1 MPLIKKEISIP
12 EILLKKRHS
21 LAHIMAYAVKKYF
34 KDSKVKLGIG
44 PAIENGF
51 YYDFDI
57 DIPISEK
64 DLKEISKIIKKLLSS
79 NIKFEKKEIEI
90 DKAKEIFKNDG
101 EIYKL
106 ELLEE
111 LKKEGEKIVSIY
123 YSGEFYDL
131 CKGPHVES
139 TSEINID
146 GFILDRVSGAYWK
159 GDEKNKMMQRIYGL
173 YFDKK
178 EELDSYLKNREEAK
192 KRDHRVIGKEM
203 KLFMISDVIGKGLP
217 LLLPRGATL
226 RRILERFT
234 IDEEIKRGY
243 SHVYTPVLGSIELYK
258 ISGHLDH
265 YKDSMYAPIDIDGEL
280 FILRP
285 MTCPH
290 HFMMYKNDIHSYKE
304 LPIRY
309 AEISPLYRYEKSGE
323 LTGLIRLRNFT
334 LADAHILVRKDQIKE
349 EMYNVIDLIK
359 YMMKTLGI
367 EEKAWYRASLG
378 DRNNKEKYIDAPE
391 LWEES
396 EKIILDI
403 CEELDLPYVVEKG
416 EAAFYGPKIDVQLT
430 NVYGKEDTAFT
441 VQIDFALAERFDLFY
456 IDSDG
461 SKKRPIIIHRSSIG
475 CFERTMAFLIEHYEG
490 KFPLW
495 LAPEQIIFIP
505 VSNAHNE
512 YILKVSE
519 DFKKAGIR
527 FNIDL
532 RDESLSKKIREA
544 RLDRYPYIAI
554 AGDKEVS
561 NNTLTIRNRDTG
573 EQKEYPINYIINT
586 ILDEEKNKSLRL
598 SL

>member
-1 MPLIKKEISIP
+1 MPLISKEKKVSED
-12 EILLKKRHS
+12 LQKKRHS

-34 KDSKVKLGIG
+34 KDSKIKLGIG

-57 DIPISEK
+57 ENPISEK

-79 NIKFEKKEIEI
+79 NIKFEKKIFNI
-90 DKAKEIFKNDG
+90 DEAKEIFRKDQ

-111 LKKEGEKIVSIY
+111 LEKEGEKEVSIY

-131 CKGPHVES
+131 CKGPHVLE
-139 TSEINID
+139 TKEINID
-146 GFILDRVSGAYWK
+146 GFLLDRVSGAYWK
-159 GDEKNKMMQRIYGL
+159 GDEKNKMMQRIYGI

-178 EELDSYLKNREEAK
+178 EELDEFLRKREEAK
-192 KRDHRVIGKEM
+192 NKDHRNIGKEM
-203 KLFMISDVIGKGLP
+203 KLFMISDIIGKGLP

-234 IDEEIKRGY
+234 IDEELKRGY
-243 SHVYTPVLGSIELYK
+243 LHVYTPVLGSIELYK

-265 YKDSMYAPIDIDGEL
+265 YKDSMYSPLDIDGEL

-290 HFMMYKNDIHSYKE
+290 HFIMYKNEIHSYKE

-334 LADAHILVRKDQIKE
+334 LADAHIILRKDQIKE
-349 EMYNVIDLIK
+349 EMYKVIDLIK
-359 YMMKTLGI
+359 FMMDTLGI
-367 EEKAWYRASLG
+367 SSKAWYRASLG
-378 DRNNKEKYIDAPE
+378 DRENKEKYIDAPE
-391 LWEES
+391 LWEEA
-396 EKIILDI
+396 EKIILEI
-403 CEELDLPYVVEKG
+403 CEELDLPYTVEKG

-490 KFPLW
+490 KFPIW
-495 LAPEQIIFIP
+495 LAPEQIILIP
-505 VSNAHNE
+505 VSDIHNN
-512 YILKVSE
+512 YIMSIYEK
-519 DFKKAGIR
+519 FKSSGIR
-527 FNIDL
+527 VNIDL
-532 RDESLSKKIREA
+532 RGESLSKKIREA
-544 RLDRYPYIAI
+544 RLERYPYIGI
-554 AGDKEVS
+554 AGDNEISK
-561 NNTLTIRNRDTG
+561 NTITIRNRDTG
-573 EQKEYPINYIINT
+573 EQKEYKVEEVIET
-586 ILDEEKNKSLRL
+586 ILMEDKNKSLKL